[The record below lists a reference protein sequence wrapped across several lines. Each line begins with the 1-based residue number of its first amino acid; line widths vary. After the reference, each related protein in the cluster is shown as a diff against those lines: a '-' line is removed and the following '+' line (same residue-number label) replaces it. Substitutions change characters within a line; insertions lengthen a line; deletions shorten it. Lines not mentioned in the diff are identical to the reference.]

1 MKHMQKVLLVV
12 SFIIVVFTLTAC
24 GSSSGGGSSA
34 SLTKPPLFDMYN
46 KVSLGMT
53 KDEVD
58 AALGSAGEPDT
69 SSMAIE
75 NTFTY
80 MDADDLYGVYV
91 AYNENN
97 QAYSKTVMYG
107 DQSVLAAFTAKPVT
121 ESQEEQIKTGM
132 KYEEVVSILGGEG
145 IECSRGGSF
154 TDFNN
159 STRIMRWGNTDGSV
173 VQVVIG
179 SDGTA
184 GNVLFQEDY
193 TN

>member
-1 MKHMQKVLLVV
+1 MKHMQKVLLVA
-12 SFIIVVFTLTAC
+12 SFIIAVFTLTAC

-58 AALGSAGEPDT
+58 EALGSAGEPDT

-97 QAYSKTVMYG
+97 QVFSKTVMY
-107 DQSVLAAFTAKPVT
+107 DDPSVLAAFTAKPVT
-121 ESQEEQIKTGM
+121 EDQEEQITSGM
-132 KYEEVVSILGGEG
+132 KYEDVVALLGGEG
-145 IECSRGGSF
+145 VECSQGGLF
-154 TDFNN
+154 TDFSNP
-159 STRIMRWGNTDGSV
+159 TKIMRWGNADGSTI
-173 VQVVIG
+173 QVVVTNG
-179 SDGTA
+179 LAD
-184 GNVLFQEDY
+184 NVLFQESY
-193 TN
+193 IN